1 MSIIQKSLTVV
12 CPVYNEA
19 EVIELFYESLTK
31 TLSSLG
37 DSYICKILFV
47 VDKSNDNSLE
57 ILSNIAITDDQ
68 VQVLGLSSRFG
79 HQMSLVA
86 GIDNTASDI
95 VIMMDSD
102 LQHPPELIPELIKK
116 YEEGYEV
123 VFTIRQEP
131 KDTSFIKRI
140 GSKSFYKLMSWLA
153 EVPLSSGQADYRLV
167 SKKVADIFKDQIRE
181 RNQFLRG
188 LFSWV
193 GFKKVGVEYMPSE
206 RMHGSSKYDFLRMY
220 RFALHG
226 ITSFSKK
233 PLQYAIFIGVIF
245 SFVALLQIIYVL
257 VQYFYIETTV
267 SGFSTLAILVSLFG
281 GIQLIF
287 MGIIGEYI
295 GSIFDEVKARPL
307 YIVEEKI
314 NIN

>member
-1 MSIIQKSLTVV
+1 MNTSQKTLTVV

-19 EVIELFYESLTK
+19 EVIELFYESLSK
-31 TLSSLG
+31 TLSGLSN
-37 DSYICKILFV
+37 SYIYKILFV

-57 ILSNIAITDDQ
+57 ILTNIAVKDIQ

-167 SKKVADIFKDQIRE
+167 SKKVADVFKEGIRE

-193 GFKKVGVEYMPSE
+193 GFKKVGFFKNV
-206 RMHGSSKYDFLRMY
+206 
-220 RFALHG
+220 
-226 ITSFSKK
+226 
-233 PLQYAIFIGVIF
+233 
-245 SFVALLQIIYVL
+245 
-257 VQYFYIETTV
+257 
-267 SGFSTLAILVSLFG
+267 
-281 GIQLIF
+281 
-287 MGIIGEYI
+287 
-295 GSIFDEVKARPL
+295 
-307 YIVEEKI
+307 
-314 NIN
+314 

>member
-1 MSIIQKSLTVV
+1 MNTSQKTLTVV

-19 EVIELFYESLTK
+19 EVIELFYESLSK
-31 TLSSLG
+31 TLSGLSN
-37 DSYICKILFV
+37 SYIYKILFV

-57 ILSNIAITDDQ
+57 ILTNIAVKDIQ

-167 SKKVADIFKDQIRE
+167 SKKVADVFKEGIRE

-206 RMHGSSKYDFLRMY
+206 RMHGSSKYDFSRMY
-220 RFALHG
+220 KFALHG

-233 PLQYAIFIGVIF
+233 PLQYAIFIGIIF
-245 SFVALLQIIYVL
+245 SFLALVQIIYVL
-257 VQYFYIETTV
+257 YQYFYNASAVT
-267 SGFSTLAILVSLFG
+267 GFSTLAILISLFG

-287 MGIIGEYI
+287 MGILGEYI
-295 GSIFDEVKARPL
+295 GSIFDEVKSRPL